1 MLWLI
6 LILPGLICAYVM
18 LLRPLM
24 RKIPALAQ
32 FYADADGFW
41 ATLWAYCGH
50 SATIAA
56 HFVLG
61 GIGTT
66 VALLDPIARAL
77 GDPDLKDQIGAVT
90 AHMDPKVAGGVL
102 IAISVVTIVAR
113 LRSIAK
119 G

>member
-1 MLWLI
+1 MIWFLLI
-6 LILPGLICAYVM
+6 MPGVICAYALV
-18 LLRPLM
+18 LRPFM
-24 RKIPALAQ
+24 RKIPALQ
-32 FYADADGFW
+32 KFYADADGFW
-41 ATLWAYCGH
+41 ATIWAYCGN

-61 GIGTT
+61 GVGSA
-66 VALLDPIARAL
+66 VALLDPIAKAL
-77 GDPDLKDQIGAVT
+77 GDPDLKDQIGSVT
-90 AHMDPKVAGGVL
+90 AHLDPKVAGGVM